1 MSTTDLKP
9 LRKQKYRES
18 RSQPTPTGAERLKTV
33 VRRLPP
39 NLPEEIFWQSVQA
52 WVTEDTVT
60 WKSYHPGKLRTKRAN
75 KEGIPS
81 RAYIAFKNEALV
93 THFGRAYDGHL
104 FRDKAGNESHA
115 VVEYAPFQKIPT
127 EKKKVDARNNTI
139 DKDEDYLSF
148 IETLK
153 GTTKTESVSLEAL
166 IAASQPPPHP
176 TTTPLLEA
184 LKAEKSAQKDKEA
197 ILRNHAHYKDMTA
210 SGSSK
215 KEEAKK
221 KSAVQ
226 QPAST
231 KPEPSPPS
239 KKVKKAAAAAQK
251 AGLTQAQ
258 AQVQEGQGAAM
269 AKGAATGASAGVATS
284 SAKPSIPSPT
294 RHRPPK
300 EPHGRSH
307 PAKGETASASAPASA
322 PVPVPT
328 SGPQSGPSLALPA
341 AVTTD
346 NVSPVSAQGQG
357 PGQGQGQRKNRPTV
371 GLGRQFEAALNGAGV
386 GVSPGDRKRR
396 DKGIG
401 SGAGPGPGPG
411 PGPGTEG
418 TGGSKPG
425 KHKHHHHHRE
435 HPSNEV
441 VPSILQRLTEVGQG
455 STEVVSVQRPQS
467 TEGVGDSGTGA
478 GASPGL
484 DGRGRGGARRG
495 RGRGRG
501 HRGG

>member
-1 MSTTDLKP
+1 MDLKP
-9 LRKQKYRES
+9 PRKQKYKES

-197 ILRNHAHYKDMTA
+197 ILRNHAHYKDVTA
-210 SGSSK
+210 SGSSR

-221 KSAVQ
+221 KAAAAAVQ
-226 QPAST
+226 QVAST
-231 KPEPSPPS
+231 KPEPSSPPTS
-239 KKVKKAAAAAQK
+239 KKVKKAAAVAQK
-251 AGLTQAQ
+251 AGLTQAP
-258 AQVQEGQGAAM
+258 APVQEGQGAAM
-269 AKGAATGASAGVATS
+269 AKGVATGASAGAATS
-284 SAKPSIPSPT
+284 SAKPSIPSPA

-300 EPHGRSH
+300 EPHGRSLPH
-307 PAKGETASASAPASA
+307 AKGETASASA

-328 SGPQSGPSLALPA
+328 SGPTSNPQPGPSLALPVV
-341 AVTTD
+341 VTAD
-346 NVSPVSAQGQG
+346 NVSPVSAQGPG
-357 PGQGQGQRKNRPTV
+357 PGQGQAPRKNRPT
-371 GLGRQFEAALNGAGV
+371 
-386 GVSPGDRKRR
+386 GDRKRR
-396 DKGIG
+396 DKGTGSG

-411 PGPGTEG
+411 TEG
-418 TGGSKPG
+418 TKPG

-435 HPSNEV
+435 HPPNEV

-455 STEVVSVQRPQS
+455 STEVV
-467 TEGVGDSGTGA
+467 GVGDSGTGPSA
-478 GASPGL
+478 GGVGAGVGASPGL

>member
-1 MSTTDLKP
+1 MDLKP
-9 LRKQKYRES
+9 PRKQKYKES

-197 ILRNHAHYKDMTA
+197 ILRNHAHYKDVTA
-210 SGSSK
+210 SGSSR

-221 KSAVQ
+221 KAAAATVQ
-226 QPAST
+226 QVAST
-231 KPEPSPPS
+231 KPEPSSPPTS
-239 KKVKKAAAAAQK
+239 KKVKKAAAVAQK
-251 AGLTQAQ
+251 AGLTQAP
-258 AQVQEGQGAAM
+258 APVQEGQGAAM
-269 AKGAATGASAGVATS
+269 AKGVATGASAGAATS
-284 SAKPSIPSPT
+284 SAKPSIPSPA

-300 EPHGRSH
+300 EPHGRSLPH
-307 PAKGETASASAPASA
+307 AKGETASAFAS
-322 PVPVPT
+322 VPVPT
-328 SGPQSGPSLALPA
+328 SGPTSNPQPGPSLALPR
-341 AVTTD
+341 
-346 NVSPVSAQGQG
+346 PG
-357 PGQGQGQRKNRPTV
+357 PGQGQAPRKNRPTV
-371 GLGRQFEAALNGAGV
+371 GLGRHFEAALNGAGV
-386 GVSPGDRKRR
+386 GVLPGDRKRR

-401 SGAGPGPGPG
+401 SGSGAGPG

-418 TGGSKPG
+418 TKPG
-425 KHKHHHHHRE
+425 KHKHHHHHRD
-435 HPSNEV
+435 HPPNEV

-455 STEVVSVQRPQS
+455 NTEVVVMQRPQS
-467 TEGVGDSGTGA
+467 TEGVGDSGTGPSAGGVGAGA